1 MPGRRRGCNP
11 RSFGLH
17 PRGRSGIPVGLVGRR
32 GSRGPNHPPTAP
44 VIVSPASPEGGW
56 GCGAQPHGFVLVARI
71 LKGMDPAANVPGWVV
86 PPGHEVAG
94 CREVANGLESIAGAA
109 ITWTLDWV
117 TGSGRP
123 GPVTRREESPPSVTV
138 AQVERITA
146 AFIAEGTSVTPDLF
160 PAALGVPYRA
170 AVHTND
176 EWVRAVERTLGWVLG
191 LDDTPPLRL
200 SGLTRSA

>member
-1 MPGRRRGCNP
+1 ME
-11 RSFGLH
+11 
-17 PRGRSGIPVGLVGRR
+17 PV
-32 GSRGPNHPPTAP
+32 
-44 VIVSPASPEGGW
+44 
-56 GCGAQPHGFVLVARI
+56 
-71 LKGMDPAANVPGWVV
+71 ANVPGWVV
-86 PPGHEVAG
+86 PPAREIAA
-94 CREVANGLESIAGAA
+94 CREVASGLESVTGAA
-109 ITWTLDWV
+109 IAWTLDWV

-123 GPVTRREESPPSVTV
+123 GPVTQREESPPPAAV

-146 AFIAEGTSVTPDLF
+146 AFVMEDRSVTEDLF

-170 AVHTND
+170 PVHTND